1 VVAAAPLP
9 QSFAPS
15 SIRMP
20 FMTNKKNHSYSEL
33 YRRLLLEVKPYGL
46 HLLGILFVTLLS
58 IPLSL
63 LTPLSLKIA
72 VDSVIGSHPL
82 PTFVQEVLPT
92 ALAHSC
98 DVILMFIIVST
109 IVIAAP

>member
-1 VVAAAPLP
+1 
-9 QSFAPS
+9 
-15 SIRMP
+15 MP
-20 FMTNKKNHSYSEL
+20 FMTNKTKHNYSAL

-63 LTPLSLKIA
+63 LTPLPVKIA
-72 VDSVIGSHPL
+72 VDSIIGSHPL

-92 ALAHSC
+92 ALAHSR
-98 DVILMFIIVST
+98 DGILIFILVAT
-109 IVIAAP
+109 IIIAILSGLQRLASSWLQTY